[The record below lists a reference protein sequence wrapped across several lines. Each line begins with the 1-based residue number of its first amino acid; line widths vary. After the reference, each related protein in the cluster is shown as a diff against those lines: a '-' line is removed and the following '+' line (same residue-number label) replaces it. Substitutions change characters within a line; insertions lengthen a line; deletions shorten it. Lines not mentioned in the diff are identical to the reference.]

1 MRIEKAM
8 KFLAAFIFGIAF
20 YFFPSIFCIGINR
33 NFSMVQNRKRFFDIR
48 AIGFAQTKILRFR
61 TIKRSDTN
69 SIVSFSAFFI
79 HFFQRRA
86 LNFLNRTTRSLIAR
100 RLWF

>member
-20 YFFPSIFCIGINR
+20 YFFPSIFCIGIKR
-33 NFSMVQNRKRFFDIR
+33 YFGMVQNRKRFFDIR
-48 AIGFAQTKILRFR
+48 AIGFAQTKILRLHAV
-61 TIKRSDTN
+61 KRSDTN
-69 SIVSFSAFFI
+69 SIVFFPTFFI

-86 LNFLNRTTRSLIAR
+86 FNFLN
-100 RLWF
+100 